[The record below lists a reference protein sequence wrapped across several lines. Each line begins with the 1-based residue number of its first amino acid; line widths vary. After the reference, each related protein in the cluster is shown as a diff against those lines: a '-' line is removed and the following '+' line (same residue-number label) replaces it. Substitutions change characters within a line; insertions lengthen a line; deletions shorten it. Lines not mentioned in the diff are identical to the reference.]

1 MTGFL
6 IKKNNWHFRN
16 RRGLA
21 DAISTMLLVMVTV
34 AGSSTLIYFLNDGF
48 VSGNVGTAESMN
60 SGTVSIKLLSY
71 DARDSSSLLKISTIG
86 NYLDQKLC
94 GISCSANPN
103 FIPANNGTEFVVFQI
118 KNDSIDPVFLE
129 QIFVN
134 NVEHVWDFKTSGVAL
149 DGSAN
154 SNSGKYPTN
163 GKFSLFEPGQAPF
176 IQYTDNEIQAGDT
189 VNVIVKLDYEL
200 QDISLSK
207 GIKLQLDVGKAS
219 LTEFIIM
226 SGDAR

>member
-1 MTGFL
+1 MNSL
-6 IKKNNWHFRN
+6 IKKNNRHFRN

-60 SGTVSIKLLSY
+60 SGTISLKLLSY
-71 DARDSSSLLKISTIG
+71 DARDSTSLLKVSTIN

-94 GISCSANPN
+94 GNSCSTNPN
-103 FIPANNGTEFVVFQI
+103 SIPINNGTEFVVFQI
-118 KNDSIDPVFLE
+118 KNDSVDTVFLE

-134 NVEHVWDFKTSGVAL
+134 NAEHVWDFKTSGNEL

-163 GKFSLFEPGQAPF
+163 GKFSIFEPGQDPF
-176 IQYTDNEIQAGDT
+176 TQYPDNEIQPGDI
-189 VNVIVKLDYEL
+189 VNIIVKLDSEL
-200 QDISLSK
+200 QDVTLSK
-207 GIKLQLDVGKAS
+207 GIKLQLDVGKSS
-219 LTEFIIM
+219 LIEFIIM
-226 SGDAR
+226 SGEAR